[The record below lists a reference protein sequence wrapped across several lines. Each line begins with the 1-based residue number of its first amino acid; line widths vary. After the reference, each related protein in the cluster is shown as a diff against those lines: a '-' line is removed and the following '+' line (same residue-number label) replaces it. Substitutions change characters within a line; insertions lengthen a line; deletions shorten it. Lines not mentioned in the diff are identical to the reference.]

1 MKARCLLSSVTWKSF
16 EQSNMGMPGM
26 RRDAIA
32 TMLKNLWKAGKR
44 VYPGSQTITEAVAF
58 NMFLAFFPI
67 LLLGLGILHGTKWGA
82 AAVLQMWF
90 RLQII
95 LPPESA
101 RLVGAYLGRHGQS
114 AEDWILVGSI
124 GTLLVGMRLMNVLM
138 TGFHAV
144 CSDTNVPSFASRQ
157 WRSIVLLCLTIFP
170 WLTVVILTI
179 LGAETKRWMND
190 TGRTSLGLRIGFTAG
205 YLAFVFVLGVV
216 VLMAVYRI
224 GRPRHQSWREVLP
237 GAVLATVL
245 WWAVD
250 LIFGTYVRHMPY
262 DVVYGGVAAAIG
274 LLVWMYLTTIVVF
287 LGEAYNAERLQHVSA
302 KAKARATQSFYGG
315 NGL

>member
-1 MKARCLLSSVTWKSF
+1 MISREAIETMFRNAWRAAR
-16 EQSNMGMPGM
+16 
-26 RRDAIA
+26 
-32 TMLKNLWKAGKR
+32 R
-44 VYPGSQTITEAVAF
+44 VYPGSQTITEAVSF

-67 LLLGLGILHGTKWGA
+67 LLLGLGILHGTKWGS

-101 RLVGAYLGRHGQS
+101 RLVGAYLGRHE
-114 AEDWILVGSI
+114 ANALEWIGVGLL
-124 GTLLVGMRLMNVLM
+124 GTLVVGIRLMNALM
-138 TGFHAV
+138 QGFHRV
-144 CSDTNVPSFASRQ
+144 CNDKEIPTFASRQ

-170 WLTVVILTI
+170 WLTVVMLTI
-179 LGAETKRWMND
+179 LGAETRRWMND
-190 TGRTSLGLRIGFTAG
+190 TGRSSLGLRMGLTAG

-224 GRPRHQSWREVLP
+224 GRPRHQNWREVLP
-237 GAVLATVL
+237 GAVLATAL

-274 LLVWMYLTTIVVF
+274 LLVWMYLTTIVVL
-287 LGEAYNAERLQHVSA
+287 LGEAYNAESFEQKSG
-302 KAKARATQSFYGG
+302 KARARAA
-315 NGL
+315 

>member
-1 MKARCLLSSVTWKSF
+1 MKARCLRASVTWKSF
-16 EQSNMGMPGM
+16 EQSNMGMLGM
-26 RRDAIA
+26 RTAIA
-32 TMLKNLWKAGKR
+32 TVLKNLWKAGKR

-101 RLVGAYLGRHGQS
+101 QLVGAYLGRHGAS
-114 AEDWILVGSI
+114 AKDWILIGAF
-124 GTLLVGMRLMNVLM
+124 GTLIVGMRLMNVLM
-138 TGFHAV
+138 QGFRRV
-144 CSDTNVPSFASRQ
+144 SRDSEVPSFVSRQ
-157 WRSIVLLCLTIFP
+157 CRSVVLLCLTIFP

-179 LGAETKRWMND
+179 AGAETRKWMSD
-190 TGRTSLGLRIGFTAG
+190 TGWPLFGLRFGLAIG
-205 YLAFVFVLGVV
+205 YLAFVFALGVV

-224 GRPRHQSWREVLP
+224 SRPRHRSWKEVLP

-274 LLVWMYLTTIVVF
+274 LLVWMYLTTIVVL
-287 LGEAYNAERLQHVSA
+287 LGEAYNAERLEHVSA
-302 KAKARATQSFYGG
+302 KTRARAA
-315 NGL
+315 

>member
-1 MKARCLLSSVTWKSF
+1 MIRGGAARSIFRNT
-16 EQSNMGMPGM
+16 
-26 RRDAIA
+26 
-32 TMLKNLWKAGKR
+32 WKAGRR

-67 LLLGLGILHGTKWGA
+67 LLLGLGILHGTKWGS
-82 AAVLQMWF
+82 AAVLEMWF

-101 RLVGAYLGRHGQS
+101 RLVGAYLGRHE
-114 AEDWILVGSI
+114 ANALEWIGVGLL

-138 TGFHAV
+138 AGFRTV
-144 CSDTNVPSFASRQ
+144 CHDESAPSFASRQ
-157 WRSIVLLCLTIFP
+157 WRSVVLLCLTIFP

-179 LGAETKRWMND
+179 IGAETRRWIND
-190 TGRTSLGLRIGFTAG
+190 TGRSSLGLRVGLTAG
-205 YLAFVFVLGVV
+205 YLSFVFALGVV

-237 GAVLATVL
+237 GAALATVL

-250 LIFGTYVRHMPY
+250 FIFGTYVRHMPY

-274 LLVWMYLTTIVVF
+274 LLVWMYLTTIIVL
-287 LGEAYNAERLQHVSA
+287 LGEAYNAERLEQRKREAH
-302 KAKARATQSFYGG
+302 ARAA
-315 NGL
+315 

>member
-1 MKARCLLSSVTWKSF
+1 MQKA
-16 EQSNMGMPGM
+16 
-26 RRDAIA
+26 AIGNV
-32 TMLKNLWKAGKR
+32 LKNLWKAARR
-44 VYPGSQTITEAVAF
+44 VYPGGQTITEAVSF

-67 LLLGLGILHGTKWGA
+67 LLLGLGLLHWTKWGS

-101 RLVGAYLGRHGQS
+101 RLVGAYLGRHAGS
-114 AEDWILVGSI
+114 ALNWIGVGFF
-124 GTLLVGMRLMNVLM
+124 GTLLVGMRLMNALM
-138 TGFHAV
+138 QGFHRV
-144 CSDTNVPSFASRQ
+144 SNDSEIPTFASRQ
-157 WRSIVLLCLTIFP
+157 WRSVVLLCLTIFP
-170 WLTVVILTI
+170 WLTVVMLTI
-179 LGAETKRWMND
+179 VGAEARRWASD
-190 TGRTSLGLRIGFTAG
+190 TGRHGVGLRLGLTVG
-205 YLAFVFVLGVV
+205 YLVFVFVLGVA

-237 GAVLATVL
+237 GSVLATVL

-274 LLVWMYLTTIVVF
+274 LLVWMYLTTSVVL
-287 LGEAYNAERLQHVSA
+287 LGEAYNAERCEQRGRQA
-302 KAKARATQSFYGG
+302 QAAPGD
-315 NGL
+315 

>member
-1 MKARCLLSSVTWKSF
+1 
-16 EQSNMGMPGM
+16 M
-26 RRDAIA
+26 RKEAIETA
-32 TMLKNLWKAGKR
+32 ETMLRNAWRASLR
-44 VYPGSQTITEAVAF
+44 VYPEGQTITEAVAF

-67 LLLGLGILHGTKWGA
+67 LLLGLGILHGTSWGA

-114 AEDWILVGSI
+114 AQDWMLVGLA

-138 TGFHAV
+138 SGFRCV
-144 CSDTNVPSFASRQ
+144 CRDKSAPRFASRQ
-157 WRSIVLLCLTIFP
+157 WRSVVLLCLTIFP

-179 LGAETKRWMND
+179 AGAETRRWMND
-190 TGRTSLGLRIGFTAG
+190 TGRGSLGLRIGWTGG
-205 YLAFVFVLGVV
+205 YLAFVFALGVV

-224 GRPRHQSWREVLP
+224 GRPQHQSWREVLP
-237 GAVLATVL
+237 GAALATVL

-274 LLVWMYLTTIVVF
+274 LLVWMYLTTIVVL
-287 LGEAYNAERLQHVSA
+287 LGEAYNAERLEHKSG
-302 KAKARATQSFYGG
+302 KARVTAT
-315 NGL
+315 

>member
-1 MKARCLLSSVTWKSF
+1 
-16 EQSNMGMPGM
+16 MGTG
-26 RRDAIA
+26 AIA
-32 TMLKNLWKAGKR
+32 KLLRNGWNAGRR

-67 LLLGLGILHGTKWGA
+67 LLLGLGILRGTKWGS

-101 RLVGAYLGRHGQS
+101 RLVGAYLGRHEAS
-114 AEDWILVGSI
+114 ALEWIGVGLL
-124 GTLLVGMRLMNVLM
+124 GTVLVGMRLMNALM
-138 TGFHAV
+138 QGFHQV
-144 CSDTNVPSFASRQ
+144 CGDTSIPAFGSRQ
-157 WRSIVLLCLTIFP
+157 WRSVVLLCLTIFP
-170 WLTVVILTI
+170 WLTVVILTLI
-179 LGAETKRWMND
+179 GAETRRWMSD
-190 TGRTSLGLRIGFTAG
+190 TGRSSMGLRVGLTTG
-205 YLAFVFVLGVV
+205 YLVFVFVLGVV

-237 GAVLATVL
+237 GAVLATLL

-250 LIFGTYVRHMPY
+250 FGFGTYVRYMPY

-274 LLVWMYLTTIVVF
+274 LLIWMYLTTIVVL
-287 LGEAYNAERLQHVSA
+287 LGEAYNAEYIR
-302 KAKARATQSFYGG
+302 R
-315 NGL
+315 

>member
-1 MKARCLLSSVTWKSF
+1 
-16 EQSNMGMPGM
+16 M
-26 RRDAIA
+26 RKESIETALGNA
-32 TMLKNLWKAGKR
+32 WKAMLR

-82 AAVLQMWF
+82 AAVLEMWF

-114 AEDWILVGSI
+114 AEDWVLVGLL

-138 TGFHAV
+138 SGFHCV
-144 CSDTNVPSFASRQ
+144 CHDKSVPSFASRQ
-157 WRSIVLLCLTIFP
+157 WRSVVLLCLTIFP

-179 LGAETKRWMND
+179 VGAETRRWMND
-190 TGRTSLGLRIGFTAG
+190 TGRSSLGARMGLTAG
-205 YLAFVFVLGVV
+205 YLVFVFVLGVV

-224 GRPRHQSWREVLP
+224 GRPRHQSWGEVLP
-237 GAVLATVL
+237 GAALATVL

-250 LIFGTYVRHMPY
+250 FIFGTYVRHMPY

-274 LLVWMYLTTIVVF
+274 LLIWMYLTTIVVL
-287 LGEAYNAERLQHVSA
+287 LGEAYNAERFEHKQG
-302 KAKARATQSFYGG
+302 KARAIAT
-315 NGL
+315 

>member
-1 MKARCLLSSVTWKSF
+1 MGRGRIAKAPRNVW
-16 EQSNMGMPGM
+16 
-26 RRDAIA
+26 R
-32 TMLKNLWKAGKR
+32 AGYR
-44 VYPGSQTITEAVAF
+44 VYPGAQTITEAVAF

-67 LLLGLGILHGTKWGA
+67 LLLGLGILRGTKWGS

-101 RLVGAYLGRHGQS
+101 RLVGAYLGRHEAS
-114 AEDWILVGSI
+114 ALEWIGVGLL
-124 GTLLVGMRLMNVLM
+124 GTVLVGMRLMNALM
-138 TGFHAV
+138 QGFHQV
-144 CSDTNVPSFASRQ
+144 CGDESIPTFGSRQ

-179 LGAETKRWMND
+179 IGAETRKWMGD
-190 TGRTSLGLRIGFTAG
+190 AGHTSAGLRVGFTVG
-205 YLAFVFVLGVV
+205 YLAFVFLLGVG

-237 GAVLATVL
+237 GALLATVL

-250 LIFGTYVRHMPY
+250 FIFGTYVRYMPY

-274 LLVWMYLTTIVVF
+274 LLVWMYLTTIIVL
-287 LGEAYNAERLQHVSA
+287 LGEAYNAERIHL
-302 KAKARATQSFYGG
+302 
-315 NGL
+315 

>member
-1 MKARCLLSSVTWKSF
+1 MTRTVTSIFRNAW
-16 EQSNMGMPGM
+16 
-26 RRDAIA
+26 RAA
-32 TMLKNLWKAGKR
+32 LR

-58 NMFLAFFPI
+58 NMFLSFFPI

-101 RLVGAYLGRHGQS
+101 RLVGAYLARHGES
-114 AEDWILVGSI
+114 AEDWILVGLL
-124 GTLLVGMRLMNVLM
+124 GTLLVGMRLMNALM
-138 TGFHAV
+138 AGFHSV
-144 CSDTNVPSFASRQ
+144 CHDKTVPGFASRQ
-157 WRSIVLLCLTIFP
+157 WRSVVLLCLTIFP

-179 LGAETKRWMND
+179 IGAETRRWIND
-190 TGRTSLGLRIGFTAG
+190 TGRSSLGLRTGFTAG
-205 YLAFVFVLGVV
+205 YLVFVFVLGVV

-237 GAVLATVL
+237 GAVLATLL

-274 LLVWMYLTTIVVF
+274 LLVWMYLTTIVVL
-287 LGEAYNAERLQHVSA
+287 LGEAYNAERFEQKNG
-302 KAKARATQSFYGG
+302 KAPA
-315 NGL
+315 

>member
-1 MKARCLLSSVTWKSF
+1 MTSKQV
-16 EQSNMGMPGM
+16 
-26 RRDAIA
+26 IA
-32 TMLKNLWKAGKR
+32 TVLRNLWRAGRR

-101 RLVGAYLGRHGQS
+101 NLVGAYLGRHGAS
-114 AEDWILVGSI
+114 ARDWIVVGSL
-124 GTLLVGMRLMNVLM
+124 GTLLVGMRLMNALM
-138 TGFHAV
+138 LGLHAV
-144 CSDTNVPSFASRQ
+144 SNDDNIPSFASRQ
-157 WRSIVLLCLTIFP
+157 WRSVVLLCLTIFP

-179 LGAETKRWMND
+179 LGAETRRWMND
-190 TGRTSLGLRIGFTAG
+190 TGRTLLGLRFALAAG

-224 GRPRHQSWREVLP
+224 GRPRHRSWREVLP
-237 GAVLATVL
+237 GAALATVL

-250 LIFGTYVRHMPY
+250 FIFGTYVRHMPY

-274 LLVWMYLTTIVVF
+274 LLVWMYLTTIVVL
-287 LGEAYNAERLQHVSA
+287 LGEAYNAERLEHGGA
-302 KAKARATQSFYGG
+302 MATARAA
-315 NGL
+315 

>member
-1 MKARCLLSSVTWKSF
+1 
-16 EQSNMGMPGM
+16 M
-26 RRDAIA
+26 RRSRVAKV
-32 TMLKNLWKAGKR
+32 LKNAWKAGRR

-67 LLLGLGILHGTKWGA
+67 LLLGLGILRGTKWGS

-101 RLVGAYLGRHGQS
+101 RLVGAYLGRHESG
-114 AEDWILVGSI
+114 ALEWIGVGLL
-124 GTLLVGMRLMNVLM
+124 GTVLVGMRLMNALM
-138 TGFHAV
+138 QGFHQV
-144 CSDTNVPSFASRQ
+144 CGDTSIPTFGSRQ
-157 WRSIVLLCLTIFP
+157 WRSMVLLCLTIFP

-179 LGAETKRWMND
+179 IGAETRKWVGE
-190 TGRTSLGLRIGFTAG
+190 TGQASMGLRVGFTAG
-205 YLAFVFVLGVV
+205 YLVFVFLLGVA

-224 GRPRHQSWREVLP
+224 GRPRHRTWREVFP

-250 LIFGTYVRHMPY
+250 LGFGTYVRYMPY

-274 LLVWMYLTTIVVF
+274 LLVWMYLTTIVVL
-287 LGEAYNAERLQHVSA
+287 LGEAYNAERIGIGQ
-302 KAKARATQSFYGG
+302 
-315 NGL
+315 